1 MAGRYGNDIPIMADT
16 ISPSTSTRQ
25 TKREGTLEELQCLT
39 TGGRKL
45 NNWNDFCRAWRN
57 GIRIQ
62 QHKEGSNKRKENTN
76 GAIAIVHH
84 AEMMETIKTSLRQD
98 GPSHIIFP
106 GTKDSFVQLAVE
118 YPCPRAYTLCMWIK
132 VDETIGNGFL
142 LCRCRC
148 PTGGLDIQLSDRQSD
163 GRWKVIMKGSSVE
176 ESSASNERAEAVGSV
191 YMTSGR
197 WHLVSI
203 RHSFMRCSK
212 ISFVVDGNLEF
223 ENEVMYPFHISPV
236 ESQWVFGLGLKGQIS
251 SVSMYCED
259 VPLVMLSLLHSKGP
273 HTASLVH
280 GVIRTPQSSFDS
292 GHMTLG
298 TQISKGP
305 SAAKACRLVPTFC
318 ITSAHFIPLANLPQ
332 ISPGRPNV
340 DHIEMVSRVIED
352 SPNIDG
358 NTLVPSM
365 TGTCQLSVIDGIDS
379 TMSRADTWLAAG
391 GSMLLILMIQEYVKA
406 INVRYQSG
414 QRGTSSSNITTSSSS
429 NPSSLLQSQLLN
441 QQGEDLLSLLHKNMS
456 LLATLLESSADLK
469 EQFVQIHGFHVIGS
483 ILAQLLQKHRT
494 ITKEMVDCCVELC
507 LSLGTDATK
516 GDGIAAALQG
526 LLFDYRVWGD
536 ASDTVKLYLLNGVS
550 NVVGSNS
557 EQLFRCIGLQRLLDV
572 FRLYISPSTLTF
584 STSAGSP
591 RWSFAASSGGV
602 DGDNMDGK
610 DVMRVHMECTNVCAK
625 LIASVV
631 EAGRSITYEPY
642 EPIYSITL

>member
-1 MAGRYGNDIPIMADT
+1 MAGRYGNDIPVMVEIV
-16 ISPSTSTRQ
+16 SPP
-25 TKREGTLEELQCLT
+25 TKQARNVGTLEEVQKLC
-39 TGGRKL
+39 TGKL

-57 GIRIQ
+57 GIRLQQ
-62 QHKEGSNKRKENTN
+62 QHHRGEGSRRKDNVNCT
-76 GAIAIVHH
+76 IAIVHH
-84 AEMMETIKTSLRQD
+84 ADMIETIKTSLHQD
-98 GPSHIIFP
+98 GPPHIIFP
-106 GTKDSFVQLAVE
+106 GLKDSFVQLAVE

-132 VDETIGNGFL
+132 VDETNGNGFL

-251 SVSMYCED
+251 SVSLYCED
-259 VPLVMLSLLHSKGP
+259 VPLAMLSLLHSKGP
-273 HTASLVH
+273 HTASLIH

-305 SAAKACRLVPTFC
+305 SASKACRLVPTFC
-318 ITSAHFIPLANLPQ
+318 ITAAHFLPLANLPQ
-332 ISPGRPNV
+332 IPPGRPNV

-352 SPNIDG
+352 SPNVDG

-365 TGTCQLSVIDGIDS
+365 TGACQLSVIDGVDS

-391 GSMLLILMIQEYVKA
+391 GSMLLILMLQEYVKA
-406 INVRYQSG
+406 INMRYHSG
-414 QRGTSSSNITTSSSS
+414 PRGNSNSNVMTSSSS
-429 NPSSLLQSQLLN
+429 NLSSSLSQSQQQH
-441 QQGEDLLSLLHKNMS
+441 QQGEDLTSLLHKSMS

-469 EQFVQIHGFHVIGS
+469 EQFIQIHGFHVIGS
-483 ILAQLLQKHRT
+483 ILAQLFHKRRT
-494 ITKEMVDCCVELC
+494 ITNETVDCCVELC

-572 FRLYISPSTLTF
+572 FRLYISPSTLTL
-584 STSAGSP
+584 SSPTGSKGYSLSAAG
-591 RWSFAASSGGV
+591 
-602 DGDNMDGK
+602 DGEHMDGK
-610 DVMRVHMECTNVCAK
+610 EAMQVHVECTNVCAK

-631 EAGRSITYEPY
+631 EAGKSIVYEQRYPTYLT
-642 EPIYSITL
+642 TLPP